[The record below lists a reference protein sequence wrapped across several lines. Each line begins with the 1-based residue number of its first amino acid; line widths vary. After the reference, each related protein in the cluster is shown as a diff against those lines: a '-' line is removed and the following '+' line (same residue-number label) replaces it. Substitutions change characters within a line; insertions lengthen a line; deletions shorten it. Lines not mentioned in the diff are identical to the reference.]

1 MESGLER
8 AREEAYIVTLVRGD
22 DGNSD
27 DYSEDRMK
35 KVDSRYVL
43 VVELPGFAERS
54 DVGNDYRSIHDS
66 FQVSGL
72 RT

>member
-8 AREEAYIVTLVRGD
+8 AREEADIITVVRGD
-22 DGNSD
+22 GGNSG

-43 VVELPGFAERS
+43 VVELLGFAER
-54 DVGNDYRSIHDS
+54 
-66 FQVSGL
+66 
-72 RT
+72 